1 MDLRSAFDQVVSAP
15 WFVAIDV
22 IGTVAFALSGITI
35 ARSERYS
42 LFGAFVLA
50 ALPAVGGGLLMDLIA
65 NRNPVGIL
73 AQPSYVISIVVVV
86 LSAKMVMAFIDLARG
101 RFLFFF
107 DLAYLYVRLQSKV
120 KVRTLLLFW
129 DSVGLAS
136 FTVTGVFTAIQ
147 FDCAPLI
154 IWGPVFAVLN
164 AAFGAV
170 LRDVFRAD
178 ANNPILKGSFYAE
191 VAFLWGLLLVLFL
204 SWQPEPWAVA
214 VGVAVT
220 IAGATGMRT
229 WLAFRGYQAPMF

>member
-1 MDLRSAFDQVVSAP
+1 MDLGSEFGEVVGTS
-15 WFVAIDV
+15 WFVTIDV

-50 ALPAVGGGLLMDLIA
+50 ALPAVGGGLIMDLIA

-73 AQPSYVISIVVVV
+73 AQPSYVIAIIVVV
-86 LSAKMVMAFIDLARG
+86 LSAKLVMTFIDLARG
-101 RFLFFF
+101 RLLFFF
-107 DLAYLYVRLQSKV
+107 DLAYLYVRLQSKIQ
-120 KVRTLLLFW
+120 VRTLLLFW

-147 FDCAPLI
+147 FDCRPLV

-178 ANNPILKGSFYAE
+178 ANNPILKGTFYAE
-191 VAFLWGLLLVLFL
+191 VAFLWGLLLTLFML
-204 SWQPEPWAVA
+204 VAPQWAVA
-214 VGVAVT
+214 TGIVVT
-220 IAGATGMRT
+220 IAGATAMRT
-229 WLAFRGYQAPMF
+229 LLARRNLQAPMF